1 MSRKDAKPWEED
13 GNPWG
18 NESKFITW
26 VRGVLRKGWSKYP
39 LKHLY
44 KESKRRKIP
53 NPKPKFSSNHAEI
66 WGIDCEVCGLPHVQG
81 DIEVDHIGDSSS
93 LKSMAD
99 VEKYARHLFMLTY
112 ADMRC
117 VCKSCH
123 GAISHQQKHPGMSF
137 EDAKI
142 DKEVIALM
150 KDKKKVL
157 ALLQQHGYNNCT
169 NDEKRR
175 QALTKILKGATNEQL

>member
-1 MSRKDAKPWEED
+1 MSTSRKDAKPWEEE

-18 NESKFITW
+18 SESKFITW

-44 KESKRRKIP
+44 KQSKRRKIP
-53 NPKPKFSSNHAEI
+53 NPKEKFSKNHAEI

-81 DIEVDHIGDSSS
+81 DIEIDHIGDSGT
-93 LKSMAD
+93 LKSMSD
-99 VEKYARHLFMLTY
+99 VEGYARHLFMLTY
-112 ADMRC
+112 KDMRC
-117 VCKSCH
+117 VCKTCH
-123 GAISHQQKHPGMSF
+123 DVISHQQKNPGMSF

-157 ALLQQHGYNNCT
+157 ALLQQQGYNCK
-169 NDEKRR
+169 NDLQRR
-175 QALTKILKGATNEQL
+175 EALTEILKGKK